1 MNIIDVIILGI
12 IEGITEFLP
21 VSSTG
26 HMILAS
32 AAMRMEETEFLKT
45 FEIVIQL
52 GAILAIVL
60 LYAPRFLSD
69 FKIYIKLIVAFI
81 PTGVIGLLAYSTIKE
96 YLFSP
101 VVVAISLIIGGIVL
115 IVLDNMIEKRKS
127 CYQDVHDIPTKNAI
141 GIGLFQCLAMIPGTS
156 RSAAT
161 IIGGLVNGFNKKQAA
176 EFSFLLA
183 VPTMV
188 AASGY
193 DLLKSYET
201 INSSN
206 LVSLGIGFAVAFVS
220 AWFAVKLFVKAIE
233 KYGFR
238 YFGYYRILVGVLFLL
253 FML

>member
-32 AAMRMEETEFLKT
+32 AAMGMEETEFLKT

-52 GAILAIVL
+52 GAIMAIVL
-60 LYAPRFLSD
+60 LYAPRFLRDS
-69 FKIYIKLIVAFI
+69 KIYIKLLIAFI
-81 PTGVIGLLAYSTIKE
+81 PTGVIGLLAYSTIKM
-96 YLFSP
+96 YLFTP
-101 VVVAISLIIGGIVL
+101 AVVAISLIIGGVVL
-115 IVLDNMIEKRKS
+115 IVLDKMIERRKS
-127 CYQDVHDIPTKNAI
+127 CYEDVHDISNKNAVA
-141 GIGLFQCLAMIPGTS
+141 IGLFQCLAMIPGTS

-161 IIGGLVNGFNKKQAA
+161 IIGGLLNGFDKKQAA

-183 VPTMV
+183 VPTMI

-201 INSSN
+201 ITQDN
-206 LVSLGIGFAVAFVS
+206 LISLGTGFIVAFIS

-238 YFGYYRILVGVLFLL
+238 YFGYYRILIGVLFLL

>member
-32 AAMRMEETEFLKT
+32 AAMGMEETEFLKT

-60 LYAPRFLSD
+60 LYAPRFLRD
-69 FKIYIKLIVAFI
+69 FKIYIKLIIAFI

-101 VVVAISLIIGGIVL
+101 TVVAISLIVGGIVL
-115 IVLDNMIEKRKS
+115 IVLDKMIERRKS
-127 CYQDVHDIPTKNAI
+127 CYEDVHDIPNKNAVA
-141 GIGLFQCLAMIPGTS
+141 IGLFQCLAMIPGTS

-161 IIGGLVNGFNKKQAA
+161 IIGGLLNGFDKKQAA

-183 VPTMV
+183 VPTMI

-201 INSSN
+201 INQSN
-206 LVSLGIGFAVAFVS
+206 LVSLGIGFVIAFIS

-238 YFGYYRILVGVLFLL
+238 YFGYYRILIGVLFLL